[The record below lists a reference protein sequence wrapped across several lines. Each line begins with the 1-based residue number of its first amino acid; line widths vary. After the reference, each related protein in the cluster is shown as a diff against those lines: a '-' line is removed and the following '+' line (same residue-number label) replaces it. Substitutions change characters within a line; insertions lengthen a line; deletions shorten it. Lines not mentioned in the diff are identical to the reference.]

1 MAAHTADEGA
11 RWSGAARLEPGVLSF
26 TGRLGGTAAH
36 AHAAVQILA
45 VTSGAVVLVDR
56 DGQRRRATAAVIPA
70 AVRHA
75 VEVTGRAY
83 GTTHY
88 LDPAGRAAS
97 AATARVRAAG
107 DPHQVSS
114 WVAAAPF
121 PVAPDPSPGS
131 RRAELHP
138 AVAALVNSASPPP
151 AGPPPLDA
159 VPSLTEAAAAVGL
172 SATRLRH
179 LFTEQLGLPYT
190 AWRRWVRLQ
199 RAMAAVQRGATLT
212 RAAHEAGFTDSAHLT
227 RVCRAMFGITPT
239 HALHATG
246 WRDFSQ
252 P

>member
-1 MAAHTADEGA
+1 MAAHTADEGD

-36 AHAAVQILA
+36 AHAAVQVLT
-45 VTSGAVVLVDR
+45 VTSGSVVLVDR
-56 DGQRRRATAAVIPA
+56 DGHRRRATAAVIPA

-83 GTTHY
+83 GTTCY
-88 LDPAGRAAS
+88 LDPAGRAAA

-107 DPHQVSS
+107 DPHRASA
-114 WVAAAPF
+114 WVAAPPPLPA
-121 PVAPDPSPGS
+121 APGS
-131 RRAELHP
+131 RRAGLHP
-138 AVAALVNSASPPP
+138 AVAALVDP
-151 AGPPPLDA
+151 APADLPMDA

-212 RAAHEAGFTDSAHLT
+212 QAAHEAGFTDSAHLT

-246 WRDFSQ
+246 WRGD
-252 P
+252 